1 MHSDI
6 CEKVK
11 QAGVVGASG
20 AGFPTYAKFAGGVD
34 IVVVNGAECEPL
46 LRVDQQLM
54 EAAPAEM
61 LRGLEAVMQATGATE
76 GVIAT
81 KAKYKQGIAALK
93 PHMPTD
99 RMRIHLL
106 DDFYPAGDE
115 QVTVKEAT
123 GRVVPQGGIP
133 LKVGCV
139 VVNVETLL
147 NVAAALGGKPVTH
160 KYLTVTGEVEKP
172 VTLYLPVGTSVAE
185 ALSLAG
191 VKEMQGMRVI
201 DGGPMMGKLIGD
213 LQQPITKTTKGLIVL
228 PEEHPVI
235 RKRTQSCDKIIRQA
249 KSACIQC
256 RFCTDLCPR
265 FLLGHRLEPHRIMR
279 AIRNTEAAPSVLKMA
294 FACTECGVCEQYAC
308 FMDLSPRTVNAMLKQ
323 ELAKQ
328 GIKPEPPPADQVV
341 DLLQQHRK
349 IPVKRLI
356 ARLGLTSYD
365 KPAPLRCEAITG
377 SVVRIPMKQHV
388 GAPAKATVTVGQQ
401 VRCGDLIGQ
410 APSDGLG
417 ANVHASIDGVITEAN
432 DCIVIVGSEG
442 RRQ

>member
-1 MHSDI
+1 
-6 CEKVK
+6 
-11 QAGVVGASG
+11 
-20 AGFPTYAKFAGGVD
+20 
-34 IVVVNGAECEPL
+34 
-46 LRVDQQLM
+46 
-54 EAAPAEM
+54 
-61 LRGLEAVMQATGATE
+61 
-76 GVIAT
+76 
-81 KAKYKQGIAALK
+81 
-93 PHMPTD
+93 
-99 RMRIHLL
+99 
-106 DDFYPAGDE
+106 
-115 QVTVKEAT
+115 
-123 GRVVPQGGIP
+123 
-133 LKVGCV
+133 
-139 VVNVETLL
+139 
-147 NVAAALGGKPVTH
+147 
-160 KYLTVTGEVEKP
+160 
-172 VTLYLPVGTSVAE
+172 
-185 ALSLAG
+185 
-191 VKEMQGMRVI
+191 
-201 DGGPMMGKLIGD
+201 
-213 LQQPITKTTKGLIVL
+213 
-228 PEEHPVI
+228 
-235 RKRTQSCDKIIRQA
+235 
-249 KSACIQC
+249 
-256 RFCTDLCPR
+256 
-265 FLLGHRLEPHRIMR
+265 MR

-410 APSDGLG
+410 APADGLG